1 MPIKPPPPNPP
12 TGLDPSSPQFQ
23 DWLFLLWKWVLG
35 LAGRFV
41 DLDFTGSNIT
51 SILIRNHNDLQN
63 FQGGS
68 ASGDTGGAEYYHAT
82 FSRYNW
88 PEVKERIAATETMRI
103 DPDYQVA
110 IHGGTFTIDG
120 TAILGGTLYV
130 II

>member
-1 MPIKPPPPNPP
+1 MAIAPSPPPPPVDTTP
-12 TGLDPSSPQFQ
+12 GSP
-23 DWLFLLWKWVLG
+23 WLEKWFFDIWIWVKG
-35 LAGRFV
+35 LAGKFT
-41 DLDFTGSNIT
+41 DLDFIGSNIT
-51 SILIRNHNDLQN
+51 SILTRNHNDLQN

-68 ASGDTGGAEYYHAT
+68 ASGDTGAAEYYHAT

-88 PEVKERIAATETMRI
+88 PEIKEKIAATETMRI
-103 DPDYQVA
+103 DPDYQIA